1 VTGAVS
7 SAGLAVAAAAV
18 LGMFVGTAMAT
29 TGAITGRRRLGL
41 AGARLCVGGPGLAS
55 FGMGLFL
62 VGLPQPLALLALLPV
77 SFGALLLWIG
87 LRLVTRS

>member
-1 VTGAVS
+1 
-7 SAGLAVAAAAV
+7 
-18 LGMFVGTAMAT
+18 
-29 TGAITGRRRLGL
+29 
-41 AGARLCVGGPGLAS
+41 
-55 FGMGLFL
+55 MGLFL